1 MSQVARAM
9 LPVER
14 HVETHVELRAAI
26 HGSMAL
32 LIQCTPPMAL
42 LQWHSSNGTPPMA
55 LIQRSGRILARPI
68 DSAARA

>member
-55 LIQRSGRILARPI
+55 LLQWHSSKGLEG
-68 DSAARA
+68 SL